1 MSPAHPTPASF
12 EGGYF
17 QTHFGRSLERLLA
30 PIPGHDPTGSPVRGT
45 SAYRALSEAR
55 RGDDPSLP
63 MGPWAAELRR
73 SNWPRVSRIIVSVL
87 SEQTKD
93 LQLAAWLLESEIH
106 ERGHIAVAPC
116 IALMQALCETF
127 WERLYPRTD
136 DASFEALG
144 NVVRW
149 VDDKL
154 MPALSL
160 APLVGENE
168 QAVSWSAWEM
178 ARRFERIKAVQREL
192 PEEAAEAPTLAD
204 LAALVG
210 RQSTDH
216 LRRRVVDLD
225 TAHAAILAFEGSLR
239 AQASDMPS
247 LSRLRGLLERMQSP
261 MREEL
266 AQRGVALREPEEVP
280 VEQAPSVDAGGDD
293 VVAAGRDAAAD
304 SDAGAGDGH
313 AGTDHDE
320 SDDDTSPGYEPLD
333 PVAERQRAY
342 DVLEDIAAFL
352 ARIEPHSPVPYL
364 LRRAVLWGGMNSAQL
379 YHAIFVEGGG
389 RLDMLD
395 ILGITDGTTSE

>member
-17 QTHFGRSLERLLA
+17 ETHFGHSLERLLA
-30 PIPGHDPTGSPVRGT
+30 PIPGHDPAGSPIRGT
-45 SAYRALSEAR
+45 SAYRALAEAR

-63 MGPWAAELRR
+63 MGPWATELRR
-73 SNWPRVSRIIVSVL
+73 SNWPRVSRIIVGVL

-106 ERGHIAVAPC
+106 QRGHIGVAPC
-116 IALMQALCETF
+116 IALMQALCEKF

-154 MPALSL
+154 IPALSL

-168 QAVSWSAWEM
+168 QTVSWSAWEL

-192 PEEAAEAPTLAD
+192 PEEAAEAPTLSD

-216 LRRRVVDLD
+216 LRRRIIDLD
-225 TAHAAILAFEGSLR
+225 TAQAAVLAFEASLR

-247 LSRLRGLLERMQSP
+247 LPRLRGLLERMQSP

-266 AQRGVALREPEEVP
+266 AQRGVAVREPEAEP
-280 VEQAPSVDAGGDD
+280 VEQVTVGEASGGDGAD
-293 VVAAGRDAAAD
+293 AARDAAAG
-304 SDAGAGDGH
+304 SDTGAGDGH

-320 SDDDTSPGYEPLD
+320 ADDDASTGYEPVD

-364 LRRAVLWGGMNSAQL
+364 LRRAVLWGGMNSAEL
-379 YHAIFVEGGG
+379 YHAIFVQGGG

-395 ILGITDGTTSE
+395 VLGIADGTTSE